1 MKWSTSRQNTRRV
14 REKGRAQG
22 GAGRGERRVMWR
34 DLVLESGAG
43 LSNAAKCRLRK
54 SEWTL
59 LAFADGSKLFVAT
72 RDLSPT
78 IFHFKE
84 KWKQLFDL
92 GILGA
97 PREGVGRG
105 EGTGAV
111 GKGGRSGRSKSEQ
124 RPWRGG
130 GEDGEAAENK
140 RRVREAGACVC
151 VCVRACLPLCL
162 SPHGLG
168 PRTRGYLVC
177 VLDPWAAG
185 GGWGGE
191 TGEGR
196 GGRRGP
202 PSPAPGWL
210 NSIVH
215 RGGGRWAL
223 QAQSLTRA
231 GWGRERREGGTAG
244 TGRGGR
250 GAAGAGEGST
260 SVMPKGMLPT

>member
-1 MKWSTSRQNTRRV
+1 MATTGERQHEVEHQQAEHT
-14 REKGRAQG
+14 EGGGGAGRG
-22 GAGRGERRVMWR
+22 RGAGRGERRVMWR

-92 GILGA
+92 GILGGA
-97 PREGVGRG
+97 TGRG
-105 EGTGAV
+105 RER
-111 GKGGRSGRSKSEQ
+111 GGDRSGGEGGEVRAIKIRAATMEGWG
-124 RPWRGG
+124 RGRGG
-130 GEDGEAAENK
+130 SREQEACQ
-140 RRVREAGACVC
+140 RGWGVRLRVCAC
-151 VCVRACLPLCL
+151 ACLPLCL

-168 PRTRGYLVC
+168 PQTHGYVMC

-191 TGEGR
+191 MGEGR

-210 NSIVH
+210 NSIVR
-215 RGGGRWAL
+215 RGGGRGAL

-231 GWGRERREGGTAG
+231 G
-244 TGRGGR
+244 
-250 GAAGAGEGST
+250 
-260 SVMPKGMLPT
+260 